1 MSAAT
6 LDRAEIR
13 RRIAALELMADA
25 QSAISDV
32 EGVEFDPFDDATF
45 KLEITTGG
53 QAVAFVVGVPP
64 EAMVRA
70 LRALQES
77 AA

>member
-25 QSAISDV
+25 QSAIADV
-32 EGVEFDPFDDATF
+32 ESVEFEPGEERTL
-45 KLEITTGG
+45 KLEIMANGG
-53 QAVAFVVGVPP
+53 AVAFVVGVPP